1 MSEELRNKIKE
12 DEKYKKF
19 KNAFLKEYKKIDLEV
34 DKDQLIN
41 LQSTR
46 LSRTLYGKKEMY
58 SANSLMEASLQ
69 DLAARSRM
77 VEIRVQLSRRLALLE
92 ALISS
97 ISKHIYSN
105 YLVIEP
111 SLKTEAQKN
120 NFITDFLAVY
130 KEYVKKGTPIVEM
143 ADAFIKDIDQAG
155 FSLRNM
161 MDCLKLLSETKG
173 KII

>member
-1 MSEELRNKIKE
+1 
-12 DEKYKKF
+12 
-19 KNAFLKEYKKIDLEV
+19 
-34 DKDQLIN
+34 
-41 LQSTR
+41 
-46 LSRTLYGKKEMY
+46 
-58 SANSLMEASLQ
+58 MEASLQ

-120 NFITDFLAVY
+120 NFISDFLAVY

>member
-46 LSRTLYGKKEMY
+46 LSRTLSGKKEMY

-120 NFITDFLAVY
+120 NFISDFLAVY

>member
-1 MSEELRNKIKE
+1 MVRNPSSIV
-12 DEKYKKF
+12 
-19 KNAFLKEYKKIDLEV
+19 KKISV
-34 DKDQLIN
+34 IGSFN
-41 LQSTR
+41 
-46 LSRTLYGKKEMY
+46 
-58 SANSLMEASLQ
+58 
-69 DLAARSRM
+69 
-77 VEIRVQLSRRLALLE
+77 
-92 ALISS
+92 SS

-120 NFITDFLAVY
+120 NFISDFLAVY